1 VRSLFVRLHRWL
13 GLATA
18 LFLFIA
24 GVTGAIISWDHEL
37 DEWLNPEFYEAHTP
51 GTARNALDL
60 AAAFEAADPRVRVRY
75 LPLSIE
81 PGHTLLLMVE
91 PRVNPATGQLHA
103 LGFNQVALDP
113 VSGAVLAQ
121 REWGKV
127 SLERQNLLSFLYK
140 LHYSLHIPDGFGL
153 ELGVLFM
160 GFIAMAWVLDTLI
173 ALWIS
178 FPNFSAWRQSF
189 AFRWRAGGYKRIF
202 DLHRSG
208 GVWIFLL
215 LLILSVTSVGMN
227 LREPV
232 MRPIVSWFSTLT
244 PSPFASRTP
253 VVPEQAVEPS
263 ITLAQLLARG
273 QQEAVVQNISAPA
286 GAIFLASSFSV
297 YGVGFFEGDNSHG
310 DGGLGNPW
318 LYFDTRTGETAGAD
332 IPGRGTAGDIFLQA
346 MFPLHSGRILG
357 LAGRILISLCG
368 IAVATLCVTG
378 VLIWARKRKGRVRQL
393 AGGPATRSAAK
404 AFRA

>member
-1 VRSLFVRLHRWL
+1 MRSLFVRLHRWL

-24 GVTGAIISWDHEL
+24 GATGAIISWDHEL

-51 GTARNALDL
+51 GTPRTALAL
-60 AAAFEAADPRVRVRY
+60 ADQLEAADARLRVRY
-75 LPLSIE
+75 LPLNIE

-91 PRVNPATGQLHA
+91 PRVNPTTGKLYE
-103 LGFNQVALDP
+103 LGFNQVAMDP
-113 VSGAVLAQ
+113 VSGAVQAQ
-121 REWGKV
+121 REWGRV

-140 LHYSLHIPDGFGL
+140 LHYSLHIPDGWGL

-178 FPNFSAWRQSF
+178 FPNFSAWRQSL
-189 AFRWRAGGYKRIF
+189 AFRWKAGGYKRIF

-208 GVWIFLL
+208 GVWIFGL

-244 PSPFASRTP
+244 PSPFATRTP
-253 VVPEQAVEPS
+253 SAPERVADP
-263 ITLAQLLARG
+263 TLTRSQLLARA
-273 QQEAVVQNISAPA
+273 QQGAQAQQLSTPA
-286 GAIFLASSFSV
+286 GAIFLASSFGV
-297 YGVGFFEGDNSHG
+297 YGVGLFEGDNSHG

-318 LYFDTRTGETAGAD
+318 LYFDMRTGESAGAD
-332 IPGRGTAGDIFLQA
+332 IPGRGSAGDIVMQA

-357 LAGRILISLCG
+357 VTGRVLISLCG
-368 IAVATLCVTG
+368 VAVATLCVTG
-378 VLIWARKRKGRVRQL
+378 VLIWARKRKGRI
-393 AGGPATRSAAK
+393 K
-404 AFRA
+404 KRAQVQDARLIQSQ